1 MIAGSKM
8 APPRPYVEPLDAY
21 KGLILTLSNP
31 QGQAAAVDPRWRGW
45 YNHACTRQR
54 ICSMNRFRISSA
66 RSRIMVLLLSAWA
79 VALLPGAALAASKA
93 EIDARVKG
101 ALEQLYQ
108 RSPAARELAAKAS
121 GVLVFP
127 NVIKAGFGLGGEFGE
142 GSLLV
147 NGAPVQYY
155 RVASASLGFQIGGQ
169 SRSQVLMF
177 MTAAALDGFRN
188 SDGWEAGVDGSIA
201 LVEFGVGQDLSTY
214 SGTEPIIGFVFGNK
228 GLMYNLS
235 LEGTKFWKIT
245 K

>member
-1 MIAGSKM
+1 
-8 APPRPYVEPLDAY
+8 
-21 KGLILTLSNP
+21 
-31 QGQAAAVDPRWRGW
+31 
-45 YNHACTRQR
+45 
-54 ICSMNRFRISSA
+54 MNRFRTSSA
-66 RSRIMVLLLSAWA
+66 CSRIMALLLSASA
-79 VALLPGAALAASKA
+79 VALLPVSALAASRA

-108 RSPAARELAAKAS
+108 RSPAAQELAAKAS